1 MTKEEVTDKF
11 RAFLTARLPADEA
24 AFSLAEPFM
33 EVVHVR
39 KGELFVQR
47 DKVTRRFA
55 FIASGIMRAF
65 SFNDGE
71 EKTSCICTENAFA
84 NSTVSF
90 ITQTPSEVNIQALT
104 DVVLLTI
111 HYDHLQQ
118 LYQQSPW
125 WLHVGR
131 IIMEQEFLSL
141 QQKTVRFAQ
150 LPPDDK
156 YLSLLKENPE
166 VIREVPLKHIAS
178 FLNITPETLSRIRKR
193 TGRVS

>member
-1 MTKEEVTDKF
+1 MTTEAVIDKF
-11 RAFLTARLPADEA
+11 RAFLAGKLPADDI

-33 EVVHVR
+33 EVVNVK

-65 SFNDGE
+65 SYTDGE

-90 ITQTPSEVNIQALT
+90 ITQTPSEVSIQALT

-118 LYQQSPW
+118 LYRQSPY
-125 WLHVGR
+125 WLNVGR

-141 QQKTVRFAQ
+141 QQKTVRYSQ
-150 LPPDDK
+150 LSPDHK
-156 YLSLLKENPE
+156 YLSLLNENPE
-166 VIREVPLKHIAS
+166 VIRQVPLKHIAS

-193 TGRVS
+193 TGRIS